1 MHTHYKSTGK
11 VHSFRGLLTD
21 VAEGNQIKIS
31 IQGSVGAIAW
41 RITKFD
47 MAAENP
53 GLQSQESVM
62 QIFREEQTSISAVV
76 NYNDNEL
83 LGTGYYSDSSSGTQG
98 TGKYITIFDNA
109 IFARNIFITHVETN
123 GTQSCNYYIELEEVT
138 ISAAGKAQ
146 LALAAA
152 RRTGER

>member
-1 MHTHYKSTGK
+1 MHTHYKGTGK
-11 VHSFRGLLTD
+11 VHSFKGLLTD
-21 VAEGNQIKIS
+21 PEQIEIS
-31 IQGSVGAIAW
+31 IQGSVGAITW
-41 RITKFD
+41 RINKFD

-62 QIFREEQTSISAVV
+62 QIFRERQASISAVV

-83 LGTGYYSDSSSGTQG
+83 LASGYYSDSSSGTQG

-109 IFARNIFITHVETN
+109 LFTRNIFITHVETN

-138 ISAAGKAQ
+138 ISTAGKAQ
-146 LALAAA
+146 LAVAAA
-152 RRTGER
+152 RRKLN